1 MIYNKNYYKKEKRTI
16 LKRSEIVCFW
26 KEMELNGYLSQWY
39 NSKIIVDG
47 ISYLNAEQYM
57 MAQKAK
63 LFGDEKIF
71 NEIMKKDTPREFK
84 KLGRLIKN
92 FDDDIWNREKINIV
106 LKGNIHKFSQN
117 EKLKKLLLDTG
128 DKILIEAS
136 PYDDIWGVKLREI
149 DSSILNINAW
159 KGENLL
165 GFILME
171 VRDYLKSST

>member
-1 MIYNKNYYKKEKRTI
+1 MIYDKNYFNKQRKNI
-16 LKRSEIVCFW
+16 LKRNEIICFW

-39 NSKIIVDG
+39 NSKMIIDG

-57 MAQKAK
+57 MAQKAR

-71 NEIMKKDTPREFK
+71 NEIMKEDTPREFK
-84 KLGRLIKN
+84 RLGRLIEN
-92 FDDDIWNREKINIV
+92 FDNDIWNREKRNIV

-117 EKLKKLLLDTG
+117 EKLKKLLLDTV

-136 PYDDIWGVKLREI
+136 PYDDIWGVKLRET
-149 DSSILNINAW
+149 DSLILNINTW
-159 KGENLL
+159 KGQNLL

-171 VRDYLKSST
+171 VRDYLK

>member
-1 MIYNKNYYKKEKRTI
+1 MIYDKNYFKKEKRTI
-16 LKRSEIVCFW
+16 LKRNEIVCFW
-26 KEMELNGYLSQWY
+26 KEMKLNGYLSQWY
-39 NSKIIVDG
+39 NSEMVVDG
-47 ISYLNAEQYM
+47 ILYLNTEQYM

-71 NEIMKKDTPREFK
+71 NEIMRKDTPSEFK
-84 KLGRLIKN
+84 RLGRLIEN
-92 FDDDIWNREKINIV
+92 FDDDIWNREKRNIV
-106 LKGNIHKFSQN
+106 LKANIHKFSQN

-136 PYDDIWGVKLREI
+136 PYDDIWGVKLRET
-149 DSSILNINAW
+149 DPSILNINTW

-171 VRDYLKSST
+171 VRDYLKASK

>member
-1 MIYNKNYYKKEKRTI
+1 MIYDKNYFKNAKRTI
-16 LKRSEIVCFW
+16 LKRNEIVCFW
-26 KEMELNGYLSQWY
+26 KEMKLNGYLSQWY
-39 NSKIIVDG
+39 NSEMVIDG
-47 ISYLNAEQYM
+47 ISYLNTEQYM

-71 NEIMKKDTPREFK
+71 NKIMKENTPSEFK
-84 KLGRLIKN
+84 RLGRLIKN
-92 FDDDIWNREKINIV
+92 FDDDIWNREKRNIV

-136 PYDDIWGVKLREI
+136 PYDDIWGVKLRET
-149 DSSILNINAW
+149 DSLILNINTW

-171 VRDYLKSST
+171 VRDYLKSFT